1 MKRIGFLIAVLVT
14 AASAVTAKDVVVRSG
29 EHDGFTRLVFDVPPD
44 TRWVLA
50 QRKNGASLT
59 IALDDVTF
67 KTSSVFGRL
76 TTNRL
81 ASLSQKNP
89 GSALELEFGCNCVAS
104 AFLYRNSMIVL
115 DIAPGELLPPLLEDI
130 PPPLIGKT
138 AQDKPPSV
146 ETGLHLPLLTM
157 TEQGIKDQLSTRLLQ
172 GADRKLL
179 DLKLAPVGP
188 RNTAPSGTSVVAPQL
203 SSNLRLTT
211 VLDDLQNVLNAEL
224 QPIDQRP
231 ACISTA
237 ELSFAS
243 WSGDSPFPDQVSA
256 LRSGLY
262 KEFDKLDGEKA
273 MKLAKL
279 YASFGFGAE
288 ALSVL
293 RLLETPPEGFEPVAA
308 IARVVDN
315 RPPLPRNP
323 FNDLQRCDGDAALWA
338 VLSES
343 ELAPDANVEAI
354 EHAYSRLP
362 DHLRRQLGPR
372 LSEILVNAQQLEA
385 ARRILRS
392 VDRIE
397 PETTSGVAQAKASV
411 AKAEGNSD
419 REEELLTEVITSTNA
434 ATESPLALARLV
446 EKRWSERKAVSSQEL
461 ELAASYAVEFR
472 RSELG
477 PMMNRTYAIALSLSQ
492 EFDRA
497 FDVIKAQP
505 PGPDSGGAINRH
517 LQLLAERSDDATF
530 LRQTMEVM
538 QPDMTAVLTTDTAIA
553 LASRLAD
560 LGFAQQ
566 TFALANRPEDQSR
579 RLDRARLR
587 ARAALLSG
595 RPHQALLELADD
607 NSEEANALRAQAM
620 VSTEDFA
627 AAGDMLRDLEQ
638 NEAANRYFWLAGVSD
653 ERLEPAG
660 GKYAALNQTTQALSD
675 LPERLAEK
683 PLADAENLLKD
694 SQSARQRI
702 DEMLNAVGVK

>member
-1 MKRIGFLIAVLVT
+1 MKRIGFLIAVLVM
-14 AASAVTAKDVVVRSG
+14 AASAVTAQDVVVRSG

-81 ASLSQKNP
+81 ASLSQENP
-89 GSALELEFGCNCVAS
+89 GSALELEFGCDCVAS

-115 DIAPGELLPPLLEDI
+115 DIAPGELLPPLLENV

-138 AQDKPPSV
+138 AEGKPPSV

-172 GADRKLL
+172 GTDRKLL

-188 RNTAPSGTSVVAPQL
+188 RNTAPSGTSVVPPRL
-203 SSNLRLTT
+203 RSNVRLTT

-224 QPIDQRP
+224 QPIDHRP

-237 ELSFAS
+237 EMNFAS
-243 WSGDSPFPDQVSA
+243 WSGDTPFPDQVSA

-273 MKLAKL
+273 MNLAKL

-288 ALSVL
+288 ALSVF

-323 FNDLQRCDGDAALWA
+323 FNDLQRCDSDAALWA
-338 VLSES
+338 VLSEG

-354 EHAYSRLP
+354 ENAYSRLP

-372 LSEILVNAQQLEA
+372 LSELLVSAQQLEA

-397 PETTSGVAQAKASV
+397 PETISSVAQAKASV
-411 AKAEGNSD
+411 AKAEGDSD
-419 REEELLTEVITSTNA
+419 REEELLTEVITSTDA

-461 ELAASYAVEFR
+461 DLATSYAVEFR

-505 PGPDSGGAINRH
+505 PGPDSDGAINRH

-566 TFALANRPEDQSR
+566 TFALANKPEDQSR
-579 RLDRARLR
+579 RSDRARLR

-607 NSEEANALRAQAM
+607 NSAEAIALRAQAM

-627 AAGDMLRDLEQ
+627 AAGEMLRDLEQ

-653 ERLEPAG
+653 KRLEPAG